1 MLKAAKDP
9 TKTHAYT
16 IEAKGIMDGCKRKVA
31 KIEKLTDTINSLE
44 EKHKEF

>member
-16 IEAKGIMDGCKRKVA
+16 IEAKSIMDECKRKVVET
-31 KIEKLTDTINSLE
+31 EKLTGTMNSLE
-44 EKHKEF
+44 KKHKEF

>member
-16 IEAKGIMDGCKRKVA
+16 IEAKSIMDECKRKVA

>member
-16 IEAKGIMDGCKRKVA
+16 IGAKSIMDEGKRKVA